1 MWKMQDRLATEDE
14 TQAEAVRAAAKLER
28 AEAVKRFLGREW
40 RRYRIKHGWST
51 WRALFVAAGGKKG
64 MIAERLRRQA
74 FAAAFKVANIRHRVR
89 HRRQQGLRVAM
100 MLQRWMSHCTAKH
113 EKRFELCARW
123 NCCENHL
130 RRVRLQRGWRD
141 WHTEWRAPARRY
153 ATTQSPRL
161 ASGSETSPEL
171 THELT
176 HELTPSRESPAPSGP
191 PPTPSEAT
199 PCASPVTQAAG
210 APAASIVPRVAV
222 AAESDHRSSQPA
234 RPAAAVTA
242 TALPLQG
249 DGGERIFS
257 ILLGHGPT
265 GWDLDEAQ
273 DTSPTGYHVIHPPR
287 RCLVPSTAA
296 PAAAATS
303 SPPNEARAA
312 SPPRRGGG
320 YRGGFSFATAPT
332 TPQRPEDEEELA
344 AARGQPTP
352 AMRVRAVMMG
362 VVFEEPAK
370 KVVLEKP
377 VARVAEPEDRSRRLA
392 AVPPS
397 TAAPAAAATPSPP
410 KEARAAS
417 ARRGGGYRGA
427 FSTSVQVPM
436 SEVVARAVAARAELD
451 DYSSPKQP
459 EPAPPRNRD
468 NGGSFSQIERR
479 ATLTKIKEAGLS
491 CAEARAAGYSCAD
504 AKAVGYTLVD
514 AKAAG
519 WSLEELLN
527 VGYINQ
533 ALAMRLDAANSE
545 VTESGPEERHS
556 PQAMDIRGSA
566 MGLEALQP
574 LSQPIQIKPN
584 DPSSESTAD
593 ASQAPAF
600 FTPATSAASL
610 PLPLT
615 DVAAA
620 CATPRWPNKPQAP
633 SAQGGGYRGS
643 FCTSARVPE
652 SEPPTPVMKV
662 LGVMVG
668 ARAEKLHRASS
679 FTADPGDLTPDTSTR
694 ATSTTDAPAASPTA
708 VKKVEDVAPLR
719 GATLDDVG
727 GNPLSALAD
736 LWLGMSESISKSV
749 ETVAET
755 VASAVESLDLG
766 LDLGMQTSSMRH
778 TALELVI
785 DRAARRIRNQEIAR
799 AFESWA
805 NLWRHLVHHRRLLAC
820 SHRFTSLR
828 LAEAFSYWAR
838 PPDWVWKNIEFSNK
852 QIACNW
858 WRPRGLRQ
866 GVHTWRSWLV
876 WRAHEKKQR
885 EKSQRRREPL
895 SPMGMQLRS
904 QLLRRRMASNR
915 VQGGWRR
922 WKGVW
927 LAAGGKLGETVFE
940 RRKRQVVAAARA
952 TAHKVADVRHRRQQG
967 LRLAHS
973 WQSWLAHCTARHEA
987 RAELYTHLDVG
998 EDHLRRA
1005 RLRHGWRSWRQWY
1018 VEWDRLMR
1026 VEAPP
1031 RRLKLS
1037 GAQVAPASWD
1047 VGDEVLYGRA
1057 DGNVLVPATVR
1068 AVHTD
1073 NAPDLYYTI
1082 EVNGD
1087 ECSTPGDRLHAGF
1100 VKPPTPLPQLPPAKK
1115 APQADFVRTAL
1126 RSALRPAHHATA
1138 KGENLAAGARA
1149 LALPPESLVALL
1161 RQLQGLLD
1169 DGLITPEQF
1178 EAKRE
1183 ELLARGTG
1191 AADGRR
1197 GEMFSNSEN
1206 DTACESRRGGGAG
1219 SAAAV
1224 GATTRGT
1231 EAAGDLGFPETPNK
1245 TPHELRSDIFK
1256 WLEREELMNELT
1268 NEEDWAQTPG
1278 GSPRGERPPRKTDF
1292 LSPVGPYAAAPAAA
1306 TEPSVSSMSRGQSFG
1321 RVRRGL
1327 GQATLSFG
1335 RTAAKTGGY
1344 LKSKLSFNRKPSNP
1358 EALERAYMMRV

>member
-1 MWKMQDRLATEDE
+1 MVIMVEE
-14 TQAEAVRAAAKLER
+14 TQAVADPAAVEAAR
-28 AEAVKRFLGREW
+28 AEAVKRFQEREW
-40 RRYRIKHGWST
+40 RRYRLKHGWST
-51 WRALFVAAGGKKG
+51 WRAFFVAAGGRKG

-100 MLQRWMSHCTAKH
+100 MLQRWLAHCTARH
-113 EKRFELCARW
+113 EKRVELCARL

-141 WHTEWRAPARRY
+141 WHREQLDPARRD
-153 ATTQSPRL
+153 ATTQSLRL

-171 THELT
+171 THQQ
-176 HELTPSRESPAPSGP
+176 TPSPAPSGS
-191 PPTPSEAT
+191 PPTPGEAT
-199 PCASPVTQAAG
+199 PCASPVTHAAG
-210 APAASIVPRVAV
+210 APAASIVPRAAAV
-222 AAESDHRSSQPA
+222 AESDHRSSQPA
-234 RPAAAVTA
+234 RPAAAD
-242 TALPLQG
+242 LPLRG

-257 ILLGHGPT
+257 FLLGHGPT

-273 DTSPTGYHVIHPPR
+273 DTSPTGHHVIRAPR
-287 RCLVPSTAA
+287 TWVALPSTDV
-296 PAAAATS
+296 PAAAATP
-303 SPPNEARAA
+303 SPPKEARAA
-312 SPPRRGGG
+312 SPAHRGGG

-370 KVVLEKP
+370 KVVLERP

-392 AVPPS
+392 VVPPS
-397 TAAPAAAATPSPP
+397 TAAPAAAATPIPP

-417 ARRGGGYRGA
+417 ARRGGGYRGG

-468 NGGSFSQIERR
+468 YGGGVSQIVLVPERR

-504 AKAVGYTLVD
+504 AKAVGYSLVD

-519 WSLEELLN
+519 WSTEELLN

-545 VTESGPEERHS
+545 VAESGPEERPS
-556 PQAMDIRGSA
+556 PQTTDIRGSA

-574 LSQPIQIKPN
+574 LSQPTQTKPN
-584 DPSSESTAD
+584 DPSSQSTAD

-620 CATPRWPNKPQAP
+620 CATPSWPNKPQAP
-633 SAQGGGYRGS
+633 SARGGGYKGS
-643 FCTSARVPE
+643 FCTSARAPE

-679 FTADPGDLTPDTSTR
+679 FTADPGDLTPDTSTP

-708 VKKVEDVAPLR
+708 VKEVEDVVRLR
-719 GATLDDVG
+719 GVALDDVG

-766 LDLGMQTSSMRH
+766 TMRH

-785 DRAARRIRNQEIAR
+785 NRAARRLRNQEMAR
-799 AFESWA
+799 AFESWRH
-805 NLWRHLVHHRRLLAC
+805 LVHHLVHHRRLLTC

-858 WRPRGLRQ
+858 RRPRGLRQ
-866 GVHTWRSWLV
+866 GVHTWRSWLM

-885 EKSQRRREPL
+885 EKSPRRREPL

-927 LAAGGKLGETVFE
+927 LAAGGKLGETVYE
-940 RRKRQVVAAARA
+940 RRKRQSVAAARA

-987 RAELYTHLDVG
+987 RAELYSHSDVG

-1005 RLRHGWRSWRQWY
+1005 RLKRGWRSWRQWY
-1018 VEWDRLMR
+1018 VEWDQLLR

-1031 RRLKLS
+1031 RRQKLG

-1047 VGDEVLYGRA
+1047 VGDEVLYERA

-1068 AVHTD
+1068 AVRLD
-1073 NAPDLYYTI
+1073 SAPDLSYTI
-1082 EVNGD
+1082 DVNGD

-1100 VKPPTPLPQLPPAKK
+1100 VKPPTPLPPLPPVKK
-1115 APQADFVRTAL
+1115 PPQADFVRAAL
-1126 RSALRPAHHATA
+1126 RSALRPARHATA
-1138 KGENLAAGARA
+1138 KGANVAAGARA
-1149 LALPPESLVALL
+1149 LALPPESPVTLL
-1161 RQLQGLLD
+1161 RQLKGLLD

-1183 ELLARGTG
+1183 ELRARGTG
-1191 AADGRR
+1191 AADGR
-1197 GEMFSNSEN
+1197 GEKMFSEN

-1219 SAAAV
+1219 SAAAAA
-1224 GATTRGT
+1224 ATTRST
-1231 EAAGDLGFPETPNK
+1231 EAAGNLGFPETPNK

-1268 NEEDWAQTPG
+1268 NDEDWAQNPG
-1278 GSPRGERPPRKTDF
+1278 SSPRGERAPRKTDF
-1292 LSPVGPYAAAPAAA
+1292 HSLVGPLELPAAA
-1306 TEPSVSSMSRGQSFG
+1306 TEPSASSMSRGQSFG

-1358 EALERAYMMRV
+1358 EALERANMMRV